1 MKHYEKL
8 LLLRNIPKF
17 GNVKINKEI
26 GGTILR
32 SESLSDFLDA
42 LKRSG
47 VKEDDIQDA
56 LFNVEQTKKI
66 VSQING
72 LSIITIYD
80 NEYPERFNAL
90 GNSKPVIL
98 YAIGDVSLLREE
110 TMAIIG
116 TRHPG
121 EYTKTVGRSIIHRG
135 IKERDLVIVS
145 GLALGCDMIAH
156 EEVLNCNGR
165 TIAVLPSGLNKISP
179 KSNIPLA
186 RKIVKNGGL
195 VLTEYDPEIGVTRF
209 TPIQRD
215 ALVAA
220 LSDKVFVLECG
231 INSGTMHTVKQAF
244 KMRKPIAVLDGADS
258 IGDFSGNEEILNKS
272 MGEIISNKDDLD
284 SFISYTE
291 YKAKDNQLRFI

>member
-17 GNVKINKEI
+17 GNVKINKEFNNL
-26 GGTILR
+26 ILQN
-32 SESLSDFLDA
+32 ESLSDFVGD

-47 VKEDDIQDA
+47 VKEDDIKEA
-56 LFNVEQTKKI
+56 LNKSEQTKEI
-66 VSQING
+66 ISTIDG
-72 LSIITIYD
+72 LNIITIYD
-80 NEYPERFNAL
+80 DEYPERFNAL

-98 YAIGDVSLLREE
+98 YAIGDVALLREE
-110 TMAIIG
+110 TMAVIG

-121 EYTKTVGRSIIHRG
+121 EYTRNVGRRIINKVV
-135 IKERDLVIVS
+135 KERNLVIVS

-186 RKIVKNGGL
+186 RQIVKTGGL
-195 VLTEYDPEIGVTRF
+195 ILTEYDPQIEVNRF
-209 TPIQRD
+209 TPVQRD

-231 INSGTMHTVKQAF
+231 IKSGTMHTVKHAL
-244 KMRKPIAVLDGADS
+244 KMRKPIAALDSTDS
-258 IGDFSGNEEILNKS
+258 ISDFSGNEEILNKS
-272 MGEIISNKDDLD
+272 LGIKISNEDDLD
-284 SFISYTE
+284 RFMSCIE
-291 YKAKDNQLRFI
+291 YQAIDNQLSFI